1 MISTKH
7 DEKLIR
13 TDEGPAPK
21 IIGCTLGTEAR
32 RHVGFRKIT
41 TSNLSGQGEALDA

>member
-7 DEKLIR
+7 DEKLTR
-13 TDEGPAPK
+13 TDEGPAPQ
-21 IIGCTLGTEAR
+21 IIDCTQGTEAR

-41 TSNLSGQGEALDA
+41 VSNLFKHGGALDV